1 MEHDFGEVALN
12 VSSDTSRERRGLT
25 KSFGGM
31 KSSDPT
37 IRRVLLKPLVRRRTS
52 PAKRAKLDRALQV
65 LEERAIASE
74 MLPEYLAAQ
83 MQARAND
90 PKNYWKD
97 PEIAK
102 LRIESAA
109 AMYLA
114 RKLSCQEYTFMVAHV
129 AEGVHDAR
137 LQDGAYPELTDLA
150 ESMRR
155 I

>member
-1 MEHDFGEVALN
+1 
-12 VSSDTSRERRGLT
+12 
-25 KSFGGM
+25 M

-52 PAKRAKLDRALQV
+52 PAKQAKLDRAFQV

-74 MLPEYLAAQ
+74 MLPEYMSAQ
-83 MQARAND
+83 KQACASD
-90 PKNYWKD
+90 PKNHWKN

-102 LRIESAA
+102 LRIEFAA

-114 RKLSCQEYTFMVAHV
+114 RKLSFQEYTFMVAHV

-137 LQDGAYPELTDLA
+137 LQDGAYPDLISA
-150 ESMRR
+150 HPQPEFA
-155 I
+155 